1 MTTSPSG
8 RAPTFAFLPA
18 RRSLFLCPSIC
29 QSNPGL
35 GGGADGHPFR
45 ASLARLVG
53 SGLKA
58 GFFLS
63 AVAWF
68 PHLQRRSCSRET
80 CDIPWIAPVV
90 GAAGGVV
97 AACVTAARILWG
109 VA

>member
-18 RRSLFLCPSIC
+18 RCSLFLCPSIC
-29 QSNPGL
+29 QSNSGL

-58 GFFLS
+58 GFFLR
-63 AVAWF
+63 AVACS
-68 PHLQRRSCSRET
+68 PRSAQELSKVT
-80 CDIPWIAPVV
+80 FGTPWIVPVV
-90 GAAGGVV
+90 GAARCVV
-97 AACVTAARILWG
+97 VACVTAARILWG